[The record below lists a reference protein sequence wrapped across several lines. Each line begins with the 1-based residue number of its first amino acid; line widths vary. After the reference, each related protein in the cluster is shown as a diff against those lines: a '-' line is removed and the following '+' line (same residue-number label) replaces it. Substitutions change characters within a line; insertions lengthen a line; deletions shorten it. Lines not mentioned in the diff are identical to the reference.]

1 MTGFVDHLISDF
13 SMILIYDIF
22 HEFTHPHA
30 PAPASGVEMQMAAPG
45 GVEHPP
51 RAATVV

>member
-30 PAPASGVEMQMAAPG
+30 PASGVEIYVDGRAPG